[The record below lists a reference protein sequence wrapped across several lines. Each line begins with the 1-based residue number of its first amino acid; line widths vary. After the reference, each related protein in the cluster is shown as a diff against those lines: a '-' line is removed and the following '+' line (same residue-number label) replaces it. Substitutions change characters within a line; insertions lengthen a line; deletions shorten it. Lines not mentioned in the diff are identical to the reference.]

1 MATTTGYNW
10 KYSSLGGAVRIA
22 VESGE
27 DIARLGELDQKLWT
41 VLSCPTTGLEFNR
54 RFLEILDT
62 DNDGK
67 IRINE
72 VVAASNWVTSILKN
86 PDRLLDDRVEIDID
100 EINSDNPEGAALA
113 QAAKKMLEAL
123 SKDKSSFCA
132 ADVQEYIAGIDQKC
146 AAVKEAAI
154 KKETLS
160 APYAEKS
167 EDAAAAFQA
176 IRAKVDDFF
185 VRCNLVQFDADC
197 NGVLDVS
204 VDSIAAISG
213 ENLSGC
219 ADKIAAQPIARPSAK
234 LELPLLQGINPS
246 WKAAFES
253 FRSLVL
259 DKEFPG
265 AAAITE
271 DQWKSVSAKIDSYTS
286 RKAEIEAASAEVL
299 DGSLAQERAFIA
311 PLEKFVLLTA
321 HLYTFLNNYVSLKD
335 FYRKIRPAV
344 FQSGVLFIDQR
355 ACELCVKVADMG
367 KHADMANLSGMFLI
381 YCDCVSKV
389 KGETIQIAAVMTE
402 GNVSRIRVGTNAVYY
417 DRDGLDWDATVT
429 KVVENPISVRQ
440 AMWSPYRRF
449 FNWCESQIN
458 KFAANKESKSFDNL
472 TSAATDSSAQVASA
486 EGQKADG
493 GKKQAFDIAKFCG
506 IFAAIGMALGYIG
519 SFLVAALTG
528 FLKLTWWQMPLS
540 ILAIM
545 LLISGPSMI
554 IAYLKLRK
562 RNLGPV
568 LNANGWAINSTAI
581 VNTKFG
587 ASLTK
592 TAQYPKLNLYD
603 PYALKKTPAWKKWF
617 WGILIVAV
625 VTFAVLFFT
634 GSLECIFSGCKLG
647 N

>member
-1 MATTTGYNW
+1 MATNGYKW
-10 KYSSLGGAVRIA
+10 KYGSLGGAIRIA
-22 VESGE
+22 VENGE
-27 DIARLGELDQKLWT
+27 DIAHLGELDQKLWT
-41 VLSCPTTGLEFNR
+41 VLSCPTQGLEFNG

-62 DNDGK
+62 DKDGR

-72 VVAASNWVTSILKN
+72 VVEASRWITSVLKN
-86 PDRLLDDRVEIDID
+86 PDRLLDDQTEIALD
-100 EINSDNPEGAALA
+100 EINVENPDGAALLA
-113 QAAKKMLEAL
+113 SARKVLEAL
-123 SKDKSSFCA
+123 SKEKDSISLE
-132 ADVQEYIAGIDQKC
+132 DVQQYIAGIDQRC

-185 VRCNLVQFDADC
+185 VRCSLVQFDADC

-219 ADKIAAQPIARPSAK
+219 ADKIANQPIARPSEK
-234 LELPLLQGINPS
+234 LELPLLQGLNPS
-246 WKAAFES
+246 WKAAFGS
-253 FRSLVL
+253 FKALVL
-259 DKEFPG
+259 DEEFPG
-265 AAAITE
+265 ATSITE
-271 DQWKSVSAKIDSYTS
+271 EQWKSVSSKIDSYTS
-286 RKAEIEAASAEVL
+286 RKAEIAGLSAEVL
-299 DGSLAQERAFIA
+299 DGSLAEERAFIA
-311 PLEKFVLLTA
+311 PLEKFTLLIGNF
-321 HLYTFLNNYVSLKD
+321 YTFLSNYVSFKD

-344 FQSGVLFIDQR
+344 FQAGVLYIDQR
-355 ACELCVKVADMG
+355 ACDLCIRVSDLS
-367 KHADMANLSGMFLI
+367 KHADIAGTSGMFLI
-381 YCDCVSKV
+381 YCDCTSKV
-389 KGETIQIAAVMTE
+389 KGETIKIAAVMTE
-402 GNVSRIRVGTNAVYY
+402 GDVSRIRVGTNAVFY
-417 DRDGLDWDATVT
+417 DRNGLDWDATVT
-429 KVVENPISVRQ
+429 KVVDNPISIRQ
-440 AMWSPYRRF
+440 AMWSPYRKF

-458 KFAANKESKSFDNL
+458 KFAANKESKSFDNM
-472 TSAATDSSAQVASA
+472 TSAATDSTAQAASGEA
-486 EGQKADG
+486 KAAD

-519 SFLVAALTG
+519 SFLVNALTG

-592 TAQYPKLNLYD
+592 TAKYPKINLYD
-603 PYALKKTPAWKKWF
+603 PYADKKTPTWKKWLWAIIIIAIAAGITLF
-617 WGILIVAV
+617 ATGILHCP
-625 VTFAVLFFT
+625 
-634 GSLECIFSGCKLG
+634 CIGC
-647 N
+647 